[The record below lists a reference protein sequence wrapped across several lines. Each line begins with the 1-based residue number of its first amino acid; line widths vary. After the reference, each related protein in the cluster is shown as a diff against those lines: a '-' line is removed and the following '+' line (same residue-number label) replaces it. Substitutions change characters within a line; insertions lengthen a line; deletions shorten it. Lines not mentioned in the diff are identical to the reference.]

1 MSLMYEALRHKSS
14 AEQSPGFS
22 APRSQTAA
30 ARYIENLSPVSSN
43 AVMRWKIIAWVL
55 SAGVIALLIAL
66 YFFVFMKEQK
76 ASGLS
81 PKNSIG
87 VTSHSSKPLPSV
99 ANTPAQQDIN
109 PQNAPVV
116 TSVSPAPSFTP
127 ALISKKSP
135 TEIDKKTVPASP
147 VLSQKVIEEKSAFPK
162 NLPAAQKN
170 AQTQSSD
177 SSKLAPAS
185 KPTELVAR
193 NDSAQKAP
201 EKESVAAA
209 PIQVTN
215 QVNDGLSLA
224 DHFDAMNR
232 ELSKSNKLQAG
243 THLKAIQA
251 ALASSSISR
260 LRAEGWY
267 EYHMGNFD
275 ASKSIYRK
283 ILNRIPG
290 DENATS
296 VLQVIE
302 AKSGGAG
309 ASK

>member
-14 AEQSPGFS
+14 AEHSPGFS
-22 APRSQTAA
+22 APRSQTATV
-30 ARYIENLSPVSSN
+30 RYVENLSPVSSN

-66 YFFVFMKEQK
+66 YFFVFMQEQK
-76 ASGLS
+76 TSDLS

-87 VTSHSSKPLPSV
+87 VTSNSSKPLSSL

-109 PQNAPVV
+109 PQNTPTV
-116 TSVSPAPSFTP
+116 TSVSPAPLFTP
-127 ALISKKSP
+127 ALISKKSL
-135 TEIDKKTVPASP
+135 TEIDKKSVPASP
-147 VLSQKVIEEKSAFPK
+147 VLSQKVIEEKSTFPK
-162 NLPAAQKN
+162 NLPTAQKN
-170 AQTQSSD
+170 AQTQSSEAF
-177 SSKLAPAS
+177 KLAPAS
-185 KPTELVAR
+185 KPTEMVAR
-193 NDSAQKAP
+193 NDSAQKTP
-201 EKESVAAA
+201 EKEPVVAA

-232 ELSKSNKLQAG
+232 ELSKSSKLQAG

-251 ALASSSISR
+251 ALAPSSISR

-275 ASKSIYRK
+275 VSKSIYRK

-302 AKSGGAG
+302 AKSGGSG